1 MTTVSQPV
9 AEGRQIPGESGVWVF
24 FFGDMVIFLI
34 FFVAYLVHRAGAPE
48 LFAQSSQE
56 LGLAMGVANTL
67 VLLSSSLLVVLGLG
81 AVRREGRSVAV
92 GAFRGAM
99 ACGVLFVVLKA
110 FEYTHIASGTTGLD
124 LNAFFSWYFVL
135 TGVHL
140 VHVLIGL
147 GVLGLMV
154 SRARQSGDG
163 AEKRMMVIESG
174 ACFWHLVDLLWM
186 LIFPLLYLV
195 A

>member
-1 MTTVSQPV
+1 MMTESRTPAQ
-9 AEGRQIPGESGVWVF
+9 ALKIPGEAGVWVF
-24 FFGDMVIFLI
+24 LFGDMVIFVV
-34 FFVAYLVHRAGAPE
+34 FFVAYLVDRAAAPG
-48 LFAQSSQE
+48 LFAQSSHE
-56 LGLAMGVANTL
+56 LGLAVGVANTL
-67 VLLSSSLLVVLGLG
+67 ILLSSSLLVVVGLG
-81 AVRREGRSVAV
+81 AVRRGAVPVAT

-110 FEYTHIASGTTGLD
+110 FEYTQIASGATGTD
-124 LNAFFSWYFVL
+124 LNPFFSWYFIL

-140 VHVLIGL
+140 MHVLIGL

-154 SRARQSGDG
+154 SRAQQSSDVTG
-163 AEKRMMVIESG
+163 KRLMVIESG